1 MKKTIR
7 VTDPIMQYDCNR
19 ASFFHEM
26 RLAEKEK
33 RRKRMREKIRKRIE
47 GGLKWT

>member
-1 MKKTIR
+1 MRETIH
-7 VTDPIMQYDCNR
+7 VTDPIMQYDCGR

-33 RRKRMREKIRKRIE
+33 RRKRIREKIRKRID
-47 GGLKWT
+47 GGF